1 MKAPILAAVGAMVL
15 ALVSVRSLTATA
27 TPPGAA
33 PAQAPAAAPAKM
45 ATEAFKNI
53 QVLKNLNA
61 EQLTPAMNLIAASLG
76 VECTFCHV
84 QGANEK
90 DDLPN
95 KATARR
101 MMAMTIELNK
111 SAFNGRPQVTCF
123 SCHRGAK
130 IPVAAP
136 IIPEVETPPVAAA
149 PVPAA
154 LPPAQSILD
163 KYVAAVGGLPALQR
177 ITTRIQHGNL
187 LFGANKTPID
197 VYAKAPNKRVS
208 VSHSA
213 SGDSF
218 TAFDGAA
225 GWLGNTGRPAR
236 DMNGMESKDAGLD
249 AEFSLALRAATIFQ
263 SLRTVASEKIGGKDM
278 NVVAARGAA
287 VPDTKLYFDPDT
299 GLLMRLVRLDDTGIG
314 GLPVQIDYA
323 DYRAVDGIKIPF
335 RWTLAR
341 TNGRFTIQIDSVEQN
356 VPIDDAKFAKPGAS
370 LPVVTSG
377 AARQPG

>member
-1 MKAPILAAVGAMVL
+1 MKAHVLIAGGVLAL
-15 ALVSVRSLTATA
+15 ALVSGRSLTATTTPQA
-27 TPPGAA
+27 TPPSQATA
-33 PAQAPAAAPAKM
+33 PATPVKKAP
-45 ATEAFKNI
+45 EAFKNI
-53 QVLKNLNA
+53 LVLKDLNA
-61 EQLTPAMNLIAASLG
+61 EQVTPAMNLIAASLG
-76 VECTFCHV
+76 VECMFFNVT
-84 QGANEK
+84 GTTEK

-111 SAFNGRPQVTCF
+111 SAFNGRPQVTCY

-130 IPVAAP
+130 IPLATPIIAETEAPPSPAASAPAAP
-136 IIPEVETPPVAAA
+136 AT
-149 PVPAA
+149 

-187 LFGANKTPID
+187 IFGTNKTPID

-208 VSHSA
+208 ISHGA
-213 SGDSF
+213 TGDSL
-218 TAFDGAA
+218 TAFDGSA

-249 AEFSLALRAATIFQ
+249 AEFSLAVRATTIFQ
-263 SLRTVASEKIGGKDM
+263 NIRTVASEKIGGKNM
-278 NVVAARGAA
+278 AVVSARGAG
-287 VPDTKLYFDPDT
+287 VPNTKLYFDPDT

-323 DYRAVDGIKIPF
+323 DYREADGIRIPF

-341 TNGRFTIQIDSVEQN
+341 TNGRFTIQIDTVEQN
-356 VPIDDAKFAKPGAS
+356 VPIDDAKFAKP
-370 LPVVTSG
+370 
-377 AARQPG
+377 AAAPGK

>member
-1 MKAPILAAVGAMVL
+1 MNAHALVAVGVL
-15 ALVSVRSLTATA
+15 ALAVASAQSLTAVTHSQG
-27 TPPGAA
+27 PP
-33 PAQAPAAAPAKM
+33 PSQ
-45 ATEAFKNI
+45 FKNI
-53 QVLKNLNA
+53 QVLKDLNA
-61 EQLTPAMNLIAASLG
+61 EQVTPAMNLIAASLG

-90 DDLPN
+90 DDLPT

-111 SAFNGRPQVTCF
+111 TAFNGRPQVTCY

-130 IPVAAP
+130 VPISTP
-136 IIPEVETPPVAAA
+136 IIPETEAPPSAA
-149 PVPAA
+149 PPAPAA
-154 LPPAQSILD
+154 LPAAQLILD
-163 KYVAAVGGLPALQR
+163 KYIAAVGGLPALQR
-177 ITTRIQHGNL
+177 IVTRVQHGNL
-187 LFGANKTPID
+187 IFGANKTPID

-208 VSHSA
+208 VSHGA
-213 SGDSF
+213 TGDSF
-218 TAFDGAA
+218 TAFDGTA

-249 AEFSLALRAATIFQ
+249 AEFSVGLRASTIFQ

-278 NVVAARGAA
+278 AVIAARGAA
-287 VPDTKLYFDPDT
+287 VPNTTLYFDPDT
-299 GLLMRLVRLDDTGIG
+299 GLLVRLVRLDDTGIG

-341 TNGRFTIQIDSVEQN
+341 TNGRFTIQIDTVEQN
-356 VPIDDAKFAKPGAS
+356 VPIEDAKFAKPA
-370 LPVVTSG
+370 T
-377 AARQPG
+377 APGK

>member
-1 MKAPILAAVGAMVL
+1 MKAHVLTAVGATVL

-33 PAQAPAAAPAKM
+33 PAQAPAAAPVKM

-123 SCHRGAK
+123 SCHRGAR

-136 IIPEVETPPVAAA
+136 IIPEMETPPAAA
-149 PVPAA
+149 SVPAA
-154 LPPAQSILD
+154 LPAAQSILD

-213 SGDSF
+213 SGDSS
-218 TAFDGAA
+218 TAFDGTA

-249 AEFSLALRAATIFQ
+249 AEFSLALRATTIFQ

-278 NVVAARGAA
+278 TVVAARGAA

-341 TNGRFTIQIDSVEQN
+341 TNGRFTIQIDTVEQN
-356 VPIDDAKFAKPGAS
+356 VPIDDAKFAKP
-370 LPVVTSG
+370 
-377 AARQPG
+377 AAVAGK